1 MVASKPAQ
9 GDVPSREGGHH
20 PLPLPR
26 LGHPLTLAVHRRGHP
41 SSLTGACGEPGAS
54 KGACR
59 VREAVRGNGPAARWA
74 PRPGPTFTDRPQPLI
89 VVFIT
94 GHADRVS
101 VDGLRYGGRADL
113 PSAHRARRADRPQHL
128 LRRGQPA
135 PPARPKACPGS
146 TSATGR
152 APEREP
158 ALPAAGPAGSGASVT
173 ATTRRVQAAE
183 QQHGGLHP

>member
-101 VDGLRYGGRADL
+101 VDGLRYGVEPICRVLTEHGVPIAPSTCYDAVSRPRPRALKHARGRLL
-113 PSAHRARRADRPQHL
+113 PLAARQNASLPFRLPDRQGAARA
-128 LRRGQPA
+128 
-135 PPARPKACPGS
+135 
-146 TSATGR
+146 
-152 APEREP
+152 
-158 ALPAAGPAGSGASVT
+158 
-173 ATTRRVQAAE
+173 
-183 QQHGGLHP
+183 